1 MTKRE
6 AKILALEMFADSVSM
21 LIEQNKVL
29 DAIRTTKD
37 WDLVNKVFY
46 ELSAKLQMR
55 ADKLKSNKKNK

>member
-21 LIEQNKVL
+21 LMEQNKARN
-29 DAIRTTKD
+29 AILTIKD
-37 WDLVNKVFY
+37 WNLVNEAFY